1 MLGTHSLTTSWTHA
15 AELAQQASLLSRGS
29 NTPPADSL
37 TNMAEEM
44 AQFFS
49 EARRQERSLQER
61 ALLPYES
68 PALRRV
74 EQIEAMLEVLWHD
87 PQHKKNDA
95 RRLAAQ
101 LLESARHPGSLQLA
115 LKSINGSTEQFLLL
129 SHALAQGEEQGES
142 NPALE
147 VLRDRID
154 VLWARNGVRI
164 RADVN
169 IAPALA
175 DADDRGAKDR
185 KAYHDAVLDGG
196 TVSRTLS
203 MLLER
208 YGDNIE
214 AAVERLRRALGAD
227 MGAARPSLP
236 TERLQAI
243 LHELFLMG
251 ALLPLLKNC
260 RDLGRRARLRR
271 RGHPQSS
278 RSSQDGAG
286 AADADEGASLLG
298 DLAEWVSQWLTLGDV
313 RSLLYQYG
321 MNLEPEHSA
330 STYGDALASGY
341 ASDGAKKSAGE
352 LSAAGSL
359 NEPERV
365 LVFLHGLKAIL
376 RQVPERL
383 FPDGDHKLNAD
394 QVLASLLDT
403 MILGD
408 ADESPQTPT

>member
-1 MLGTHSLTTSWTHA
+1 MLSPGA
-15 AELAQQASLLSRGS
+15 
-29 NTPPADSL
+29 PPADSL

-49 EARRQERSLQER
+49 EARRQQRSLQER
-61 ALLPYES
+61 ELAPYES

-74 EQIEAMLEVLWHD
+74 EQVESMLEVLWND

-95 RRLAAQ
+95 RRLASQ
-101 LLESARHPGSLQLA
+101 LLESARHPDSLDSL
-115 LKSINGSTEQFLLL
+115 LKSISGSTEQFLLL
-129 SHALAQGEEQGES
+129 SHALAQGDEQGES

-147 VLRDRID
+147 TLRDRID
-154 VLWARNGVRI
+154 VLWARDGVRI

-169 IAPALA
+169 IVPELA
-175 DADDRGAKDR
+175 DADDRGATDR

-196 TVSRTLS
+196 TLSRTLS
-203 MLLER
+203 LLLER
-208 YGDNIE
+208 YGENIE

-243 LHELFLMG
+243 LHELFIMG
-251 ALLPLLKNC
+251 ALLPFLKNC

-271 RGHPQSS
+271 RAQRQDS

-286 AADADEGASLLG
+286 ATDADEGALLLG
-298 DLAEWVSQWLTLGDV
+298 DLAEWVTQWLTLGDV

-321 MNLEPEHSA
+321 MNLEQERSA
-330 STYGDALASGY
+330 WNRSDAPASGE
-341 ASDGAKKSAGE
+341 ASDESGQSATEPAG
-352 LSAAGSL
+352 AGSMS
-359 NEPERV
+359 ESDRV
-365 LVFLHGLKAIL
+365 LVFLHGVKSIL
-376 RQVPERL
+376 RQVPERM

-394 QVLASLLDT
+394 QVLAGLLDT

-408 ADESPQTPT
+408 ADESPQPST